1 MRLASILL
9 FALATRLLCAA
20 ADDSSEIR
28 QQELAL
34 ARALQAGDRASL
46 SRLTSDQFSFHLTC
60 GSPAT
65 KSFSAEWSRQ
75 DWMDDFASLRLNS
88 YEAEISKIDLRHP
101 SRPVAQN
108 NASAPSMAAIA
119 ILDESCSLRSPAG
132 DSLQRRLHTLDIWLK
147 VQGAWKLL
155 QRMSQS
161 DGPECSAGPYLA
173 FPER

>member
-1 MRLASILL
+1 LRLASILL
-9 FALATRLLCAA
+9 FALATRLLCAGE
-20 ADDSSEIR
+20 DSSDIR

-34 ARALQAGDRASL
+34 ARALQAGERASL
-46 SRLTSDQFSFHLTC
+46 LRLTSDQFSFHLAC

-65 KSFSAEWSRQ
+65 KSFSAEWNRQ
-75 DWMDDFASLRLNS
+75 DWMNDFASLRLNS
-88 YEAEISKIDLRHP
+88 YEAEISKIDLRRP

-108 NASAPSMAAIA
+108 NASAPSMAAVA

-132 DSLQRRLHTLDIWLK
+132 DSLRRRLHSVDVWLK

-155 QRMSQS
+155 QRTSQS
-161 DGPECSAGPYLA
+161 NGPECGAGPHLA